1 VKVGIVDDNVLG
13 DRLSSALSYAVA
25 MYMGSLR
32 LGECLCI
39 LAKEQW
45 LDEWKYREELATEI
59 LPM

>member
-1 VKVGIVDDNVLG
+1 VDDNVLG